1 MSWNIIQF
9 VHTIKFHSYEHDNVS
24 FIEKVNNFH
33 FSCYRHYSFRSCL
46 KMLKISIGVKLDGED
61 EQGKKKEKRICLD
74 ETMVKKPPAYKYV
87 PKYISGTTLER

>member
-33 FSCYRHYSFRSCL
+33 FSCHRHCSFRSCL

-61 EQGKKKEKRICLD
+61 EQGKKR
-74 ETMVKKPPAYKYV
+74 KKGSVWMKPWLKN
-87 PKYISGTTLER
+87 R